1 MREIPAG
8 WRRAGVSPVSKK
20 GSKGPGTSRPVSLI
34 STPRDGAAHPGCHPQ
49 ATERD
54 EGDEEQ
60 PAWVATSNQGE
71 ITLHQPGAVC
81 DAVAGWG
88 LGQRW
93 MWCCDF
99 STALG
104 TVSHS
109 IHVGADER
117 AVRWAES

>member
-1 MREIPAG
+1 MG
-8 WRRAGVSPVSKK
+8 CNQQ
-20 GSKGPGTSRPVSLI
+20 
-34 STPRDGAAHPGCHPQ
+34 PRGNH
-49 ATERD
+49 T
-54 EGDEEQ
+54 
-60 PAWVATSNQGE
+60 
-71 ITLHQPGAVC
+71 GAVC

-104 TVSHS
+104 TISHS